1 MPARTWF
8 ITGIN
13 SGFGRQLA
21 EQLLDRGE
29 RVAGTVRRIGSVD
42 DLTERYGDALW
53 VGHAD
58 VTHTTELRATVDAAF
73 DALGRI
79 DVAVVNAGYGLFGAA
94 EELTDDEIE
103 DEIATNLVGSIQTF
117 RAVIPHLREQGGGR
131 IIQISS
137 VAGMAAHPGASLYH
151 ASKWGVE
158 GFAEAMVSELA
169 PFNIGVTIVEPGGA
183 RTSFAGSSLRLS
195 SPLAAYAG
203 TPASFVQAFR
213 DGEVQVAGDPAKI
226 AARVIESVDLV
237 PAPRRVVLG
246 SDSYATIM
254 ASLTARIAEIEPQK
268 HTAAG
273 TDADAES

>member
-1 MPARTWF
+1 MIGALGTSHCVRPAKGRQALMPARTWF

-21 EQLLDRGE
+21 EQLLDRGD

-42 DLTERYGDALW
+42 DLTERYGDGLW

-117 RAVIPHLREQGGGR
+117 RAVIPHLRE
-131 IIQISS
+131 
-137 VAGMAAHPGASLYH
+137 
-151 ASKWGVE
+151 
-158 GFAEAMVSELA
+158 
-169 PFNIGVTIVEPGGA
+169 
-183 RTSFAGSSLRLS
+183 
-195 SPLAAYAG
+195 
-203 TPASFVQAFR
+203 
-213 DGEVQVAGDPAKI
+213 
-226 AARVIESVDLV
+226 
-237 PAPRRVVLG
+237 
-246 SDSYATIM
+246 
-254 ASLTARIAEIEPQK
+254 
-268 HTAAG
+268 
-273 TDADAES
+273 